1 MKFKTIALV
10 LALLLIASVSVWAQ
24 TITKTP
30 DTITNTN
37 LSVDAGKGHISRGC
51 MLCHTPHLTGTVQ
64 QAAATGLTNNNS
76 SLGVPP
82 GNPAGIGSAWVGGP
96 TSGIQGAGAGLPNGG
111 NIYLWGQALPPFTYT
126 TWDGSISA
134 SGATINSPEI
144 HSLMCLSCHDGAV
157 GGNTHDIGGP
167 LGGPGTFGTN
177 NQASFGPS
185 EIGAPA
191 YSSFSGNAAGY
202 NGWNP
207 TSTLLTSHPVHVKYA
222 SGGYNWVVSVNAA
235 NKSVTWADTTF
246 VPYTGAGS
254 YVGHPAKLYTDGTDA
269 YVECTSCH
277 EPHRLNHVAYQ
288 NGSGWVVDTGAA
300 ATTADYIRG
309 PYNVPTDTHGG
320 NTVANGEQNSGF
332 CRSCHFSKSVEYF
345 NHSGVAY

>member
-24 TITKTP
+24 TPKTP
-30 DTITNTN
+30 DIITATN
-37 LSVDAGKGHISRGC
+37 QSVDAGKGHISRGC
-51 MLCHTPHLTGTVQ
+51 MLCHTPHLTGTIQQPLATALTATQMGSAYVSGCADMTSPCI
-64 QAAATGLTNNNS
+64 QAAGAN
-76 SLGVPP
+76 
-82 GNPAGIGSAWVGGP
+82 GP
-96 TSGIQGAGAGLPNGG
+96 TAGK
-111 NIYLWGQALPPFTYT
+111 IYLWGQALPPFTYT
-126 TWDGSISA
+126 TWDGTISA

-157 GGNTHDIGGP
+157 GGGTHDIGGP
-167 LGGPGTFGTN
+167 LGGAFTGTGANGIGTGKG
-177 NQASFGPS
+177 AFGPS
-185 EIGAPA
+185 EIGAPG
-191 YSSFSGNAAGY
+191 YSSYTGGGTY
-202 NGWNP
+202 DGWNA

-246 VPYTGAGS
+246 VPYTGAVS

-309 PYNVPTDTHGG
+309 PYNVPGDTHGG
-320 NTVANGEQNSGF
+320 NSVANGEQNSGF